1 MTNGIYTNLIS
12 QLDKLRKHNRQGSI
26 KTKDRYYEAMKRF
39 CRFLAEN
46 YRLEKLF
53 NIAPKHVRAYVE
65 YMKTKGLAPSTV
77 MTDLSTIRFWHSKMS
92 NPRHKRLPD
101 NELLN
106 LEGRS
111 TGQIDRTWSEDEY
124 TGMMKIAT
132 EKGRD
137 DYVTALMLAYH
148 AGLRIEECFTID
160 TAMAEKALREGEI
173 TFHGKNGRWRTV
185 PIGESIAAQLRA
197 MLKQVRRGSKLLTP
211 DDLSVKNA
219 IYNFQMFIKRHRDS
233 VSAPNREAPM
243 TAHGMRH
250 SYARDTYLQSREQGG
265 SYKQACKT
273 VSPLLGHNRASV
285 TRYYLA
291 SVRKDGADI

>member
-1 MTNGIYTNLIS
+1 
-12 QLDKLRKHNRQGSI
+12 
-26 KTKDRYYEAMKRF
+26 MKRF

-46 YRLEKLF
+46 YRLEKLS
-53 NIAPKHVRAYVE
+53 NIAPKHLYAYVE

-92 NPRHKRLPD
+92 EPRHKRLPD

-111 TGQIDRTWSEDEY
+111 TGKIDRTWSEDEY

-148 AGLRIEECFTID
+148 AGMRIEECFTID

-185 PIGESIAAQLRA
+185 PIDENIAKQFRF
-197 MLKQVRRGSKLLTP
+197 MLTQVKRGSKLLTP
-211 DDLSVKNA
+211 NDVPVGNA
-219 IYNFQMFIKRHRDS
+219 IYNFQMFIARHRDD
-233 VSAPNREAPM
+233 VQL
-243 TAHGMRH
+243 TAHGLRH
-250 SYARDTYLQSREQGG
+250 SYACRMYLQFREQGYAYE
-265 SYKQACKT
+265 SACKK
-273 VSPLLGHNRASV
+273 VALLLGHNRGEV
-285 TRYYLA
+285 TRLYLA
-291 SVRKDGADI
+291 SVLKDGEGI